1 MDEHMSIPKS
11 QHQILS
17 SLLEKI
23 FFSKKEL
30 EILKEKIDRVSLK
43 TITPKELRNYIF
55 GTRIRIMEELLEFFP
70 FYVSE
75 SINGNFKNESLQF
88 ERDGSLVEQIKER
101 EELLEIV
108 AQKLMN
114 IHKRLDEKKK
124 TEDLNQEN
132 HIENTKII
140 KKKLVVDITNILNLD
155 RDQNGEIKI
164 NNILKVYNAVI
175 ELGYEPHMIADAS
188 MRHHLDYDNQYKDLE
203 DKGIINQS
211 PAGNKADEWVL
222 EIAKREKC
230 KFLTNDL
237 YRDHRAEFGKDW
249 IFNNRLTCLFSNGKF
264 IIRES
269 KNYKTVN

>member
-43 TITPKELRNYIF
+43 TITSKELRNYIF

-222 EIAKREKC
+222 EVAKREKC